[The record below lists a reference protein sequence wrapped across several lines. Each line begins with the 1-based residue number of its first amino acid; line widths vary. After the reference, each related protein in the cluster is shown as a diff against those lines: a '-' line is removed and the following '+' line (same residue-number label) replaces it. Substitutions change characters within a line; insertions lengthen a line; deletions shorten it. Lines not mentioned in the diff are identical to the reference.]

1 MIHGL
6 CEFIIVSVVLWA
18 VLGYVVE
25 LILLVVRMGDRHE

>member
-1 MIHGL
+1 MRSA

-25 LILLVVRMGDRHE
+25 LILLVVRLGGRHE